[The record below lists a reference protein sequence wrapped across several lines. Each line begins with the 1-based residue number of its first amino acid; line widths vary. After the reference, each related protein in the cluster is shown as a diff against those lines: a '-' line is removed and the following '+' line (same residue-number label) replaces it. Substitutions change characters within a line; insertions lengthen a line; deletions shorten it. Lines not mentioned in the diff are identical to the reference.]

1 MRAFAYKKRE
11 RLPARFKMKWLP
23 RMAWASG
30 AGGSWSAA
38 GRQLGGSWS
47 AAASPRRKKAPRG

>member
-1 MRAFAYKKRE
+1 
-11 RLPARFKMKWLP
+11 MKWLP

-38 GRQLGGSWS
+38 GRQLVGSWS
-47 AAASPRRKKAPRG
+47 AAGRQLVGSCKR